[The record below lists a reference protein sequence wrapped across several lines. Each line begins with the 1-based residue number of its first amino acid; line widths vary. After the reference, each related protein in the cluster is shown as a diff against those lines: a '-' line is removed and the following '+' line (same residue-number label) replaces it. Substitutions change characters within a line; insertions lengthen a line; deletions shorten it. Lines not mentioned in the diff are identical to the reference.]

1 MFSKM
6 VSSKDKKLEAQIEGM
21 QVLARKLEPFLP
33 RLTPVVL
40 HRYSSTEK
48 LLLES
53 LLFRAMRFSVI
64 PGNEVVLSQCI
75 SAIPS
80 HFYIPERIELKDP
93 YVFTPL
99 VGQILS
105 CLWQV
110 RDSDII
116 TETLGNSLRQLNIL
130 SEHDHLIFATRLRLD
145 FSLSQASYMQHPYK
159 VDYTNLS
166 SQTSVFNF
174 TFDITKAEF

>member
-1 MFSKM
+1 M
-6 VSSKDKKLEAQIEGM
+6 VTSKDKQLELQIEGM

-64 PGNEVVLSQCI
+64 PGNEAVLSQCI
-75 SAIPS
+75 RAIPS
-80 HFYIPERIELKDP
+80 HFSIPEQIEFSEP
-93 YVFTPL
+93 YVFSPL
-99 VGQILS
+99 VGEILS

-110 RDSDII
+110 GDASVI
-116 TETLGNSLRQLNIL
+116 TETLGTALYQLKIL
-130 SEHDHLIFATRLRLD
+130 SEHDHLIFASRLRLD
-145 FSLSQASYMQHPYK
+145 FGDSKATYMQHPYK
-159 VDYTNLS
+159 VDYANLS
-166 SQTSVFNF
+166 SEAGVFKY
-174 TFDITKAEF
+174 TFDISKAEF